1 MSEPAETVARLHA
14 DCKRTADGIG
24 GWHCP
29 PDGKH
34 PGRNVSAGVCRAC
47 MGQPPAKPRTT
58 LAGLVRDHAARR
70 AGCPSCQAAH
80 AARLAAAHAASPAEG
95 QKKSPTAT

>member
-1 MSEPAETVARLHA
+1 MMDSIPCPHGVP
-14 DCKRTADGIG
+14 DGIG
-24 GWHCP
+24 GNHCQP
-29 PDGKH
+29 AGKR
-34 PGRNVSAGVCRAC
+34 PGRNCSRGVCRAC
-47 MGQPPAKPRTT
+47 IGGAKPRTT